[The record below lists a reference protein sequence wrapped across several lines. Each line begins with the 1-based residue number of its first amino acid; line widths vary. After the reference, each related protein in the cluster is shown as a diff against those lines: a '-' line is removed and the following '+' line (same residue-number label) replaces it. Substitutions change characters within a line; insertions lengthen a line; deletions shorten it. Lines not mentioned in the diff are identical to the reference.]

1 MKIPILQ
8 LGRILLV
15 SIQVDLTDTDAM
27 QFQNDLVNKIAA
39 TEAIGVAID
48 ITALDVV
55 DSFMARVISDT
66 ASMAR
71 LLGAEV
77 VICGIQP
84 YVAMT
89 LVEMGRDLIGADCA
103 FNLEQALKILGG
115 LIALRGDAVIGS
127 GDGHGHAE
135 SA

>member
-1 MKIPILQ
+1 MRIPILQ

-27 QFQNDLVNKIAA
+27 QFQSDMVNKIAE
-39 TEAIGVAID
+39 TEALGIAID

-55 DSFMARVISDT
+55 DSFMARLISDT

-71 LLGAEV
+71 LLGGEV

-103 FNLEQALKILGG
+103 FNLEQALNILNGS
-115 LIALRGDAVIGS
+115 IALRGDYSLNSGG
-127 GDGHGHAE
+127 GDGCPDPV
-135 SA
+135 

>member
-1 MKIPILQ
+1 MKKIPILR

-15 SIQVDLTDTDAM
+15 SIQEDLTDNEAM
-27 QFQNDLVNKIAA
+27 QFQSDLVNKVAEI
-39 TEAIGVAID
+39 EALGVAVD

-55 DSFMARVISDT
+55 DSYMARVINDT
-66 ASMAR
+66 ASMVR

-89 LVEMGRDLIGADCA
+89 LIEMGRDLIGADCA
-103 FNLEQALKILGG
+103 FNLDQG
-115 LIALRGDAVIGS
+115 LEMLRERIAHRGDIRFT
-127 GDGHGHAE
+127 GDGDE
-135 SA
+135 

>member
-39 TEAIGVAID
+39 TEALGVAID

-55 DSFMARVISDT
+55 DSFMARLISDT

-103 FNLEQALKILGG
+103 FNLEQALKILNG
-115 LIALRGDAVIGS
+115 LIALRGDSTLNS
-127 GDGHGHAE
+127 GDDDGR
-135 SA
+135 SYPV

>member
-27 QFQNDLVNKIAA
+27 QFQNDMVNKIAA
-39 TEAIGVAID
+39 TEALGIAID

-89 LVEMGRDLIGADCA
+89 LVEMGRDLVGADCA
-103 FNLEQALKILGG
+103 FNLDQGLKILAG
-115 LIALRGDAVIGS
+115 LIALRGDAAPTS
-127 GDGHGHAE
+127 GADHDYADP
-135 SA
+135 A

>member
-27 QFQNDLVNKIAA
+27 QFQNDVVNKIAA
-39 TEAIGVAID
+39 TEALGIAID

-55 DSFMARVISDT
+55 DSFMARLISET

-71 LLGAEV
+71 LQGAEV

-103 FNLEQALKILGG
+103 FNLQQALNILGR
-115 LIALRGDAVIGS
+115 LIALRGDYALNS
-127 GDGHGHAE
+127 GDDDGRPYPV
-135 SA
+135 